1 MYSQKK
7 RFIAGAVCP
16 RCNVMDKIVVFSEDG
31 KDYRACV
38 SCDFKE
44 QMFLQS
50 APRELETRVNRTEAE
65 KRVEVQ
71 PVKLIDPGRKG
82 NAN

>member
-1 MYSQKK
+1 MFNKER

-16 RCNVMDKIVVFSEDG
+16 RCNQMDKIVVFTEDD

-50 APRELETRVNRTEAE
+50 TPRELETRVNRTAE
-65 KRVEVQ
+65 EKQAEVQ
-71 PVKLIDPGRKG
+71 PVKLIDPGK
-82 NAN
+82 

>member
-1 MYSQKK
+1 MFNQQK

-16 RCNVMDKIVVFSEDG
+16 RCNEMDKIVVFSEDG

-38 SCDFKE
+38 NCDFKE

-50 APRELETRVNRTEAE
+50 PPRELETRVNRSEQE
-65 KRVEVQ
+65 KRAEVQ
-71 PVKLIDPGRKG
+71 AVKLIDPGKK
-82 NAN
+82 

>member
-1 MYSQKK
+1 MFNPKK

-16 RCNVMDKIVVFSEDG
+16 RCNQMDKIVVYREDG
-31 KDYRACV
+31 KDFRACV

-50 APRELETRVNRTEAE
+50 APRELETRVNRTEEE
-65 KRVEVQ
+65 KRTEVQ
-71 PVKLIDPGRKG
+71 PVKLLDPRKH
-82 NAN
+82 

>member
-1 MYSQKK
+1 MFNKEW

-16 RCNVMDKIVVFSEDG
+16 RCNQMDKIVVFSEDG

-50 APRELETRVNRTEAE
+50 APRELETRVNRTAE
-65 KRVEVQ
+65 EKQADVQ
-71 PVKLIDPGRKG
+71 PVKLIDPGK
-82 NAN
+82 